1 MLNQGYQLLPDKFEY
16 SYYML
21 AGQCVNVTGRSYMLV
36 TYGS

>member
-21 AGQCVNVTGRSYMLV
+21 AG
-36 TYGS
+36 YGEKLHVGHLWELEG